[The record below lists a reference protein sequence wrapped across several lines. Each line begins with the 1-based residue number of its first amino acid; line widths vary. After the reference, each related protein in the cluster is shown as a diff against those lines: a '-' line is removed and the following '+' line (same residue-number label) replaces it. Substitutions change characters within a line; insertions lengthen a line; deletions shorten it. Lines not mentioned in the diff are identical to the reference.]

1 MSNFLKKIWAV
12 IAAFFSKLFSPITRF
27 LNKLFSPIARFIN
40 KTWGKSI
47 NSKQFPDIA
56 SSVVSVILGLLFGL
70 IIMIIVSPGDAF
82 PGFLKIISGGFTG
95 GLRGVG
101 NQLYIATPLILT
113 GLSVAFAFRTG
124 LFNIGASG
132 QLTMG
137 AFVAV
142 YIGVEWGFLGQFQ
155 WVVAMLGAT
164 LAGALWGAIPGVL
177 KAYRNVHEVV
187 STIMLNYIAM
197 YLNALLIIKFIY
209 HSDIAKAY
217 AVLPTAQV
225 PTFGLDK
232 LFPRSS
238 IDGSFIIALVV
249 VLIIHIVLSKTVFGY
264 ELKAVGFNRS
274 AAKYSG
280 MNEKRNIVLSMTI
293 AGAIAG
299 LAGATVFLV
308 SGKNLDPIQ
317 VILSYGFDGIAIALL
332 GLSTPIGVAIAALF
346 YASLK
351 IGGFYLQL
359 NNYNP
364 EIIDMIIAS
373 IIYFSALSI
382 FIKMF
387 VLKYVKKKNKAAGG
401 VK

>member
-1 MSNFLKKIWAV
+1 MTNFFKRVWAV
-12 IAAFFSKLFSPITRF
+12 IVSFFASNWKKL
-27 LNKLFSPIARFIN
+27 
-40 KTWGKSI
+40 I
-47 NSKQFPDIA
+47 NSKIFPDLS

-70 IIMIIVSPGDAF
+70 IIMIIVSPTDAF
-82 PGFLKIISGGFTG
+82 PGFLRIISGGFSG
-95 GLRGVG
+95 GLKGIG
-101 NQLYIATPLILT
+101 NQLYTATPLILT

-132 QLTMG
+132 QLTVG
-137 AFVAV
+137 AFIAV

-164 LAGALWGAIPGVL
+164 LGGALWGAIPGFL

-197 YLNALLIIKFIY
+197 YLNALLIVKFIY

-217 AVLPTAQV
+217 AVLPTAEV
-225 PTFGLDK
+225 PTFGLDL
-232 LFPRSS
+232 LFPKSS
-238 IDGSFIIALVV
+238 IDGSFIIALIVV
-249 VLIIHIVLSKTVFGY
+249 IIIHIVLNKTVFGF
-264 ELKAVGFNRS
+264 ELKAVGFNRN

-317 VILSYGFDGIAIALL
+317 IILSYGFDGIAIALL

-346 YASLK
+346 YSSLK
-351 IGGFYLQL
+351 VGGFYLQL

-382 FIKMF
+382 FIKKF
-387 VLKYVKKKNKAAGG
+387 VLKYVKQRKKAERGG
-401 VK
+401 Q